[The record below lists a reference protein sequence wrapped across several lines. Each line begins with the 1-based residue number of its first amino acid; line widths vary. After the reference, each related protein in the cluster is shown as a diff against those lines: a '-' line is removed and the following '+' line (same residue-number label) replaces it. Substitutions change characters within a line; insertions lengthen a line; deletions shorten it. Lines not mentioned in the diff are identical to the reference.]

1 MSEEENQVSQ
11 TRDFVDSLASGN
23 NAKAGEAFKGA
34 LRDRVGDT
42 LDAKRKEHASNLFS
56 TAQPVPTEAQD
67 FSDPKPEVA
76 DPGTIEKD
84 GTVSPH
90 STDGK
95 AQIDL
100 TTDEDK

>member
-1 MSEEENQVSQ
+1 MSEEENQTSQ

-67 FSDPKPEVA
+67 DVLDFEFKFSAAESKSFLRSIIKP
-76 DPGTIEKD
+76 
-84 GTVSPH
+84 
-90 STDGK
+90 
-95 AQIDL
+95 
-100 TTDEDK
+100 